1 MALENVER
9 HFEQFNI
16 KDKIILLNESTATV
30 ELAAKALN
38 IEEDRIAKSLSFL
51 VNEEPIVIV
60 VSGNSKISNS
70 KFKQYFHEKA
80 HMISFDDVEN
90 LVGHPVGGV
99 CSFAVK
105 ENVKVY
111 LDNSLKK
118 HKTIFPACGT
128 PASAIELTPE
138 EMEKYSTN
146 FTSWI
151 DVTQ

>member
-38 IEEDRIAKSLSFL
+38 TEEDRIAKSLSFL
-51 VNEEPIVIV
+51 INEEPIVIV

>member
-38 IEEDRIAKSLSFL
+38 TEEDRIAKSLSFL

-80 HMISFDDVEN
+80 HMISFNDVEN

-118 HKTIFPACGT
+118 HKTVFPACGT
-128 PASAIELTPE
+128 PASAIELTHE

>member
-38 IEEDRIAKSLSFL
+38 TEEDRIAKSLSFL

-70 KFKQYFHEKA
+70 KFKQYFHQKA

>member
-16 KDKIILLNESTATV
+16 KDRIILLNESTATV

-38 IEEDRIAKSLSFL
+38 TEEDRIAKSLSFL
-51 VNEEPIVIV
+51 INEEPIVIV

>member
-38 IEEDRIAKSLSFL
+38 TEEDRIAKSLSFL

-80 HMISFDDVEN
+80 HMISFNDVEN
-90 LVGHPVGGV
+90 LVGHQVGGV

-118 HKTIFPACGT
+118 HKTVFPACGT

>member
-38 IEEDRIAKSLSFL
+38 TEEDRIAKSLSFL

-138 EMEKYSTN
+138 EIEKYSTN

>member
-1 MALENVER
+1 
-9 HFEQFNI
+9 
-16 KDKIILLNESTATV
+16 
-30 ELAAKALN
+30 
-38 IEEDRIAKSLSFL
+38 
-51 VNEEPIVIV
+51 
-60 VSGNSKISNS
+60 
-70 KFKQYFHEKA
+70 
-80 HMISFDDVEN
+80 MISFDDVEN

-118 HKTIFPACGT
+118 HKTVFQACGT
-128 PASAIELTPE
+128 PASAIELTSE

>member
-38 IEEDRIAKSLSFL
+38 TEEDRIAKSLSFL

-118 HKTIFPACGT
+118 HKTVFPACGT

>member
-38 IEEDRIAKSLSFL
+38 TEEERIAKSLSFL

>member
-30 ELAAKALN
+30 KLAAKALN
-38 IEEDRIAKSLSFL
+38 TEEDRIAKSLSFL

-118 HKTIFPACGT
+118 HKTVFPACGT
-128 PASAIELTPE
+128 PASAIELTSE

>member
-38 IEEDRIAKSLSFL
+38 TEEDRIAKSLSFL

-80 HMISFDDVEN
+80 HMISFNDVEN

-118 HKTIFPACGT
+118 HKTVFPACGT

>member
-38 IEEDRIAKSLSFL
+38 TEEDRIAKSLSFL

-128 PASAIELTPE
+128 PASAIELTSE

>member
-38 IEEDRIAKSLSFL
+38 TEEDRIAKSLSFL
-51 VNEEPIVIV
+51 VNEETIVIV

-80 HMISFDDVEN
+80 HMISFNDVEN

>member
-1 MALENVER
+1 MALENVEK

-38 IEEDRIAKSLSFL
+38 TEEDRIAKSLSFL
-51 VNEEPIVIV
+51 VYEEPIVIV

-118 HKTIFPACGT
+118 HKTVFPACGT

-138 EMEKYSTN
+138 EIEKYSTN

>member
-38 IEEDRIAKSLSFL
+38 TEEDRIAKSLSFL
-51 VNEEPIVIV
+51 INQEPIVIV

-80 HMISFDDVEN
+80 HMISFNDVEN

-111 LDNSLKK
+111 LDKSLKK
-118 HKTIFPACGT
+118 HKTVFPACGT

>member
-1 MALENVER
+1 MALENVEK

-30 ELAAKALN
+30 KLAAKALN
-38 IEEDRIAKSLSFL
+38 TEEDRIAKSLSFL

-118 HKTIFPACGT
+118 HKTVFPACGT
-128 PASAIELTPE
+128 PASAIELTSE

>member
-38 IEEDRIAKSLSFL
+38 TEEDRIAKSLSFL
-51 VNEEPIVIV
+51 VYEEPIVIV

-118 HKTIFPACGT
+118 HKTVFPACGT

>member
-38 IEEDRIAKSLSFL
+38 TEEDRIAKSLSFL

-118 HKTIFPACGT
+118 HKTVFPACGT
-128 PASAIELTPE
+128 PASAIELTHE

>member
-38 IEEDRIAKSLSFL
+38 TEEDRIAKSLSFL

>member
-16 KDKIILLNESTATV
+16 KDKIILLNKSTATV

-38 IEEDRIAKSLSFL
+38 TEEDRIAKSLSFL

>member
-38 IEEDRIAKSLSFL
+38 TEEDRIAKSLSFL
-51 VNEEPIVIV
+51 INEEPIVIV

-80 HMISFDDVEN
+80 HMISFNDVEN

-118 HKTIFPACGT
+118 HKTVFPACGT

>member
-38 IEEDRIAKSLSFL
+38 TEEDRIAKSLSFL

-118 HKTIFPACGT
+118 HKTVFPACGT

-138 EMEKYSTN
+138 EMKKYSTN

>member
-1 MALENVER
+1 MALENVEK

-38 IEEDRIAKSLSFL
+38 TEEDRIAKSLSFL

-118 HKTIFPACGT
+118 YKTVFPACGT

>member
-38 IEEDRIAKSLSFL
+38 TEEDRIAKSLSFL

-118 HKTIFPACGT
+118 HKTVFPACGT
-128 PASAIELTPE
+128 PASAIELTSE

>member
-38 IEEDRIAKSLSFL
+38 TEEDRIAKSLSFL

-138 EMEKYSTN
+138 EMKKYSTN

>member
-1 MALENVER
+1 MALENVEK

-38 IEEDRIAKSLSFL
+38 TEEDRIAKSLSFL